1 MLIKRE
7 IFQELKEHLTQKEI
21 SLLVGPRQV
30 GKTTL
35 MRELVAHLE
44 SIGKKYIFLSLDNE
58 ADEKYFTSQT
68 ELIEKIKIHLAPGS
82 FVFIDE
88 IQRKKDAGIFL
99 KGIYDLDLPYKFI
112 VSGSGSLELKEK
124 IHESLA
130 GRKRIFEINPVN
142 FKEFVNFKTD
152 YRHEDRIGSYFEI
165 EKDRTKTFL
174 KEYLNFG
181 GYPRVIL
188 ASHVLEKNKIM
199 GEIFRSCVEKDLLS
213 LLEIDRPEAFS
224 LMIKIIAS
232 QSGQIL
238 NYSKLGQQIGLTFAP
253 LKKYLWYA
261 QKIFLLRIVR
271 PYFTNKQ
278 KEITRSP
285 VAYFHDLGLRNFSIE
300 LMGVLSDPQ
309 SFSFVF
315 QNFVLNILREKEKNS
330 AATIN
335 FWRTIAGAEVDF
347 VINRGRE
354 VLPVEVKYIDLKS
367 PVLGKSLLS
376 FIGKYE
382 PNEAW
387 VVNLSLE
394 TEIKHKTTAIKFIP
408 YWKV

>member
-21 SLLVGPRQV
+21 TLLVGPRQV

-35 MRELVAHLE
+35 MRELAGHLE
-44 SIGKKYIFLSLDNE
+44 SIGKKYLFLNLDNE
-58 ADEKYFTSQT
+58 ADEKYFTSQA
-68 ELIEKIKIHLAPGS
+68 ELIEKIRIHLAPGG

-142 FKEFVNFKTD
+142 FKEFANFKTD
-152 YRHEDRIGSYFEI
+152 YRYEDRIGSYFEI
-165 EKDRTKTFL
+165 EKDRTKIFL

-188 ASHVLEKNKIM
+188 ANHVVEKNKIM

-224 LMIKIIAS
+224 LMVKIIAS

-238 NYSKLGQQIGLTFAP
+238 NYSKLGQQILTFA
-253 LKKYLWYA
+253 
-261 QKIFLLRIVR
+261 
-271 PYFTNKQ
+271 
-278 KEITRSP
+278 
-285 VAYFHDLGLRNFSIE
+285 
-300 LMGVLSDPQ
+300 
-309 SFSFVF
+309 
-315 QNFVLNILREKEKNS
+315 
-330 AATIN
+330 
-335 FWRTIAGAEVDF
+335 
-347 VINRGRE
+347 
-354 VLPVEVKYIDLKS
+354 
-367 PVLGKSLLS
+367 
-376 FIGKYE
+376 
-382 PNEAW
+382 
-387 VVNLSLE
+387 
-394 TEIKHKTTAIKFIP
+394 
-408 YWKV
+408 

>member
-1 MLIKRE
+1 MKIKRA
-7 IFQELKEHLTQKEI
+7 ILPELKDHLKEKEI

-35 MRELVAHLE
+35 MRELAAHLDE
-44 SIGKKYIFLSLDNE
+44 NKRKYIFLSLDNE
-58 ADEKYFTSQT
+58 AEEKIFEKQA
-68 ELIEKIKIHLAPGS
+68 ELIKKIKLDLPPQS

-88 IQRKKDAGIFL
+88 IQRKKNAGLFL

-130 GRKRIFEINPVN
+130 GRKRIFEINPLN
-142 FKEFVNFKTD
+142 FAEFVNFKTD
-152 YRHEDRIGSYFEI
+152 YQYSDRLPDFFDI
-165 EKDRTKTFL
+165 EKEKTKLFL
-174 KEYLNFG
+174 EEYLNFG

-188 ASHVLEKNKIM
+188 AAQTLEKNKIM
-199 GEIFRSCVEKDLLS
+199 GEIFRSCVEKDLRS

-224 LMIKIIAS
+224 RMTKIIAS
-232 QSGQIL
+232 QAGQIL
-238 NYSKLGQQIGLTFAP
+238 NYSKLGQQTDLAFVS

-261 QKIFLLRIVR
+261 QKIFLIREIY

-285 VAYFHDLGLRNFSIE
+285 AMYFYDLGLRNFSIE
-300 LMGVLSDPQ
+300 LMGRLSDPQ

-315 QNFVLNILREKEKNS
+315 QNFILNILLEKIKNTAS
-330 AATIN
+330 TIN
-335 FWRTIAGAEVDF
+335 FWRTIGGAEVDF

-354 VLPVEVKYIDLKS
+354 VTPVEVKYIDLKS
-367 PVLGKSLLS
+367 PAPGKSLLS
-376 FIGKYE
+376 FIDKYR
-382 PNEAW
+382 PKEAW

-394 TEIKHKTTAIKFIP
+394 AEQKVKDTTIKYLP
-408 YWKV
+408 YWKI

>member
-21 SLLVGPRQV
+21 TLLVGPRQV

-35 MRELVAHLE
+35 MRELAGHLE
-44 SIGKKYIFLSLDNE
+44 SIGKKYLFLNLDNE
-58 ADEKYFTSQT
+58 ADEKYFTSQA
-68 ELIEKIKIHLAPGS
+68 ELIEKIRIHLAPGG

-142 FKEFVNFKTD
+142 FKEFANFKTD
-152 YRHEDRIGSYFEI
+152 YRYEDRIGSYFEI
-165 EKDRTKTFL
+165 EKDRTKIFL

-188 ASHVLEKNKIM
+188 ANHVLEKNKIM

-224 LMIKIIAS
+224 LMVKIIAS

-238 NYSKLGQQIGLTFAP
+238 NYSKLGQQIDLTFAP

-261 QKIFLLRIVR
+261 QKIFLLKIVR

-278 KEITRSP
+278 KEITRSSS
-285 VAYFHDLGLRNFSIE
+285 AYFYDLGLRNFSIE
-300 LMGVLSDPQ
+300 LMGALSDPQ

-315 QNFVLNILREKEKNS
+315 QNFVLNALLEKNKDT
-330 AATIN
+330 AAVIN
-335 FWRTIAGAEVDF
+335 FWRTLSGAEVDF

-376 FIGKYE
+376 FVEKYK

-387 VVNLSLE
+387 VVNLSLD
-394 TEIKHKTTAIKFIP
+394 TVVKIKTTTVKFIP
-408 YWKV
+408 YWKI

>member
-213 LLEIDRPEAFS
+213 LLEIDRPKAFS

-285 VAYFHDLGLRNFSIE
+285 VAYFHDL
-300 LMGVLSDPQ
+300 
-309 SFSFVF
+309 
-315 QNFVLNILREKEKNS
+315 
-330 AATIN
+330 A
-335 FWRTIAGAEVDF
+335 
-347 VINRGRE
+347 
-354 VLPVEVKYIDLKS
+354 
-367 PVLGKSLLS
+367 
-376 FIGKYE
+376 
-382 PNEAW
+382 
-387 VVNLSLE
+387 
-394 TEIKHKTTAIKFIP
+394 
-408 YWKV
+408 